1 MAFEESPSVAL
12 ALAFVICIL
21 IAPVFSIEYQTG
33 SDSIL
38 LSTEHGKKKGI
49 IYKLIAGFLS
59 TSLVYLIA
67 SALVYGFIFTIF
79 GFNGWN
85 CPIQASMG
93 GWKSFYHITNLQALC
108 MVLLLCYLGCLFI
121 SILAMF
127 LSSKVKSSFSTIIFL
142 VLIIF
147 IPSIIGKQM
156 FKGGLFDKL
165 LNLFPHQLLLG

>member
-1 MAFEESPSVAL
+1 
-12 ALAFVICIL
+12 
-21 IAPVFSIEYQTG
+21 
-33 SDSIL
+33 
-38 LSTEHGKKKGI
+38 
-49 IYKLIAGFLS
+49 
-59 TSLVYLIA
+59 
-67 SALVYGFIFTIF
+67 
-79 GFNGWN
+79 
-85 CPIQASMG
+85 MG

-165 LNLFPHQLLLG
+165 LNLFPHQLLLGWPLITSYTLYDIVGKVITPFKLLPVLYGVLAIVLLPLTYRAFKKHQVA